1 MKKGQ
6 GFAEPEINEAERQ
19 KFFEERRRAIFN
31 PDPDATPEEKADRET
46 ALDRLAEL
54 ASVVQ
59 DLKRRKKR

>member
-19 KFFEERRRAIFN
+19 EFFEERRRAIFD
-31 PDPDATPEEKADRET
+31 PDPDATPEEKADREA

-54 ASVVQ
+54 ASVIQ
-59 DLKRRKKR
+59 DLTRGKKK